1 MSYVRFAV
9 IFFFILTGSLKAAP
23 VAVVEAINA
32 ADSGIS
38 LFDFLEPGDSIELG
52 SSGDITLSYLT
63 SCTTESI
70 KGGSVTIGENQSQT
84 VSAEISR
91 TVSSCDGGGLLLT
104 ANQSVQSGAIATRDV
119 DDTCKMDDDLTI
131 FSTRP
136 LLLFKSQKVNKVKFI
151 RLCVDEPAFRE
162 KVSDASKSMLDMMHT
177 KSELVPGARYM
188 IDIRGKVLIV
198 KVDEKANADNTQPI
212 NRIIPF

>member
-1 MSYVRFAV
+1 MSSLRFAV

-52 SSGDITLSYLT
+52 SPGDITLSYLT

-70 KGGSVTIGENQSQT
+70 KGGRVTIGENQSQT
-84 VSAEISR
+84 DSAEISR

-119 DDTCKMDDDLTI
+119 DDACKMDDDLTI